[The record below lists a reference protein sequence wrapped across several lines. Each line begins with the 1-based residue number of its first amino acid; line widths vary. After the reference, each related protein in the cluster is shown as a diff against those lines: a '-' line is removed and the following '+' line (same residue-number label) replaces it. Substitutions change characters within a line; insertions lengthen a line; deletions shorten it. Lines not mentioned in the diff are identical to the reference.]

1 MIRISAVDEANA
13 DVVQRAHD
21 MLDDEQ
27 GLRTTTA
34 DIEIVGGDQ
43 SLVLA
48 GRVRTQVLYDM
59 ADRLARQAAGAW
71 TVDNQLISD
80 EQLAIQI
87 STRIGSDLRTASAD
101 VRVDVFLGVARMVGV
116 VAGQEQRAAVLELA
130 GGVAGVVRV
139 EDHLSIER

>member
-13 DVVQRAHD
+13 DVVQRAYD

>member
-13 DVVQRAHD
+13 DVVQRAYD

-34 DIEIVGGDQ
+34 DIEILGGDQ